1 MSQRI
6 LPNDPR
12 IKWLGVISL
21 DSNDEYVMPWRIP
34 YKEIDLYNIDL
45 MGRAAMPAGVR
56 LTFRSDANILAF
68 SCDSH

>member
-45 MGRAAMPAGVR
+45 MG
-56 LTFRSDANILAF
+56 LSLI
-68 SCDSH
+68 HI